1 MTDLIIYI
9 LKSLIAL
16 GLFAL
21 AYKLIFQQEVNFKA
35 RRFYL
40 LNAIMLA
47 FILPLF
53 TYNFKFLDSFQSNTL
68 GSFVLD
74 EITVYNNGFTSIQ
87 ESTRI
92 PFSEII
98 FYIYIAVAGILAL
111 KMIYQLFIIILKTKR
126 YRGNHIDKLL
136 IYRLPFDNVS
146 FSFFNFIFIG
156 KTPGNGD
163 LDKILAHEKIHA
175 RQFHTLD
182 VMIMEILTIIFWFN
196 PLVWWYRNEIKNV
209 HEYLADAGALNEG
222 IHIKSYQI
230 TLLEHLIGSASLS
243 ITNNFNYS
251 LIKNRIAMMNKA
263 KNGRKNNWKIFLL
276 LPVSI
281 LLIIGFAC
289 TEKDETEETGL
300 SNKKN
305 ELSYESAYTQ
315 VDIMPVYQGGFMEL
329 RKFVAKN
336 LAYPKD
342 ARDKGIEGKVFVQFV
357 VDKNG
362 DVVTNAQ
369 KYKVEGDS
377 KLIDEVVVTSY
388 EPAEG
393 TQIEGNEE
401 YIEQLKAEAV
411 RVLSIL
417 PPFESPAMKDGKPVA
432 VAFTFPINFVL
443 Q

>member
-289 TEKDETEETGL
+289 TEKDEMDENESLNNPETFT
-300 SNKKN
+300 SDDKK
-305 ELSYESAYTQ
+305 S
-315 VDIMPVYQGGFMEL
+315 VDKEIFFIVEDMPKFNGGDPASEF
-329 RKFVAKN
+329 RKYISENLKYPEIAKEN
-336 LAYPKD
+336 N
-342 ARDKGIEGKVFVQFV
+342 IEGKVILQFSVNSKGEV
-357 VDKNG
+357 VDAK
-362 DVVTNAQ
+362 VVRGADPALD
-369 KYKVEGDS
+369 KEA
-377 KLIDEVVVTSY
+377 IRVVMS
-388 EPAEG
+388 
-393 TQIEGNEE
+393 
-401 YIEQLKAEAV
+401 
-411 RVLSIL
+411 
-417 PPFESPAMKDGKPVA
+417 SPDWTPGMQDGKA
-432 VAFTFPINFVL
+432 VKVQFTFPINFTL